1 MNRARARL
9 RAALGGTDPT
19 TAFPVDRSTAMDE
32 LTLVARLRDDVR
44 RDRHGRPGAP
54 AGGRDLR
61 GRALDRGGP
70 RASRRLG
77 GRTTAVPRGYGRPRR
92 GPGAGRRGAS
102 PRPPRWP
109 RPGPRHAGPGPAA
122 TAPRPS
128 AAPAHARAPAPGPA
142 STAAQLV
149 AYATRA
155 AAAEPRVQ
163 PEARRLG
170 LHQDPAGHLVAGGG
184 GMLFGPPDGRAVE
197 QGWVRVDGRQQ
208 AAFEHGKLVFSPLL
222 PAGTGGALP
231 GGWPDV
237 SYPYLDSLPSNPAK
251 LKAVIEAG
259 LKAQNYVVG
268 SGNIGVFN
276 AIQALMEN
284 VVLPLR
290 LRASLYG
297 VLASDPAVHFD
308 ARVTDFAGQAGVAF
322 YARQEGYL
330 SIEIVINPRT
340 YAYMGDRYVAYR
352 ARNLPSA
359 VNNGVP
365 SGPYIHVNKGQVTGE
380 TAVLESGIVAHAGQ
394 LP

>member
-1 MNRARARL
+1 
-9 RAALGGTDPT
+9 
-19 TAFPVDRSTAMDE
+19 MDE
-32 LTLVARLRDDVR
+32 LTLVARLRDDVPGVDLAGPER
-44 RDRHGRPGAP
+44 RLADEIFAAAAAGTGPGWA
-54 AGGRDLR
+54 
-61 GRALDRGGP
+61 GGP
-70 RASRRLG
+70 RGLA
-77 GRTTAVPRGYGRPRR
+77 GRTTAVPQRTAMPRHGPRR
-92 GPGAGRRGAS
+92 PVLVVGALAVAAAVAAAAVVIVIRGKPVATV
-102 PRPPRWP
+102 PRPL
-109 RPGPRHAGPGPAA
+109 
-122 TAPRPS
+122 
-128 AAPAHARAPAPGPA
+128 AAPAHGHVPAPGPA
-142 STAAQLV
+142 ATAAQLV

-155 AAAEPRVQ
+155 AAA
-163 PEARRLG
+163 G
-170 LHQDPAGHLVAGGG
+170 PAYIPKPDDWVYTKTLQATSSGPQG
-184 GMLFGPPDGRAVE
+184 GMLFGPPDGTAVE

-208 AAFEHGKLVFSPLL
+208 AAFAHGRLVFSPLR
-222 PAGTGGALP
+222 PAGAGGALP

-237 SYPYLDSLPSNPAK
+237 SYRYLDSLPSNPAS
-251 LKAVIEAG
+251 LEAVIEAG

-284 VVLPLR
+284 VVLPLK

-308 ARVTDFAGQAGVAF
+308 RRVTDFAGQTGVAF
-322 YARQEGYL
+322 YTRQEGYL

-365 SGPYIHVNKGQVTGE
+365 SGPYIHVSKGQVTGE